1 MKLMVG
7 QSNFGYQVFLVIMF
21 RFTFS
26 CRQSVLIACVDCV
39 LVAVVYMLC
48 LLFIVIF
55 VMCINSILL
64 G

>member
-1 MKLMVG
+1 MANHEVDGWTIKLWVP
-7 QSNFGYQVFLVIMF
+7 VLMF

-26 CRQSVLIACVDCV
+26 YRQSVLIACVDCV
-39 LVAVVYMLC
+39 LVAVIYMLC